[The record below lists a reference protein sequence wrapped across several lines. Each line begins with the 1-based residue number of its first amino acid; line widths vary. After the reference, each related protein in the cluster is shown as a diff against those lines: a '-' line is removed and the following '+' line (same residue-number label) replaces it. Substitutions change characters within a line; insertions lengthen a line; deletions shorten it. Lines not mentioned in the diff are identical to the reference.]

1 MFNHGVMSSMSWHPI
16 SCPTISYSYHISYQ
30 TFYIVSHG
38 TRYYHL
44 LNENQS
50 TRSWWDT
57 MRFCCSGLATELLD
71 VGATAHL
78 PALCAW
84 PQKSWQRWQGWESHE
99 DSTESLLLWLQKK
112 TQVCSSTV
120 YKMQDT
126 LYASI
131 SFCSKAGIHAWY
143 QGWWP

>member
-1 MFNHGVMSSMSWHPI
+1 MESCHQCHGIPYHVH
-16 SCPTISYSYHISYQ
+16 TISYSYHISYQ

-50 TRSWWDT
+50 TRSWWDM

-99 DSTESLLLWLQKK
+99 DSAESLLLWLPKK
-112 TQVCSSTV
+112 NLKSAVLQFTKC
-120 YKMQDT
+120 KI
-126 LYASI
+126 LYMPPLLV
-131 SFCSKAGIHAWY
+131 FGSKAGTHAWY